1 MRRLLAAI
9 SALPLVAAAQLNIP
23 TVPLPMTL
31 GGVTPY
37 VWTNA
42 IWWTNSPPQTNIQSW
57 QAWWAVNEN
66 MSRLT
71 NALATNAV
79 CDLLPQTAAATNA
92 TAIRLWNS
100 NNVAVYARGT
110 NGVNKL
116 LISWP

>member
-1 MRRLLAAI
+1 
-9 SALPLVAAAQLNIP
+9 
-23 TVPLPMTL
+23 
-31 GGVTPY
+31 
-37 VWTNA
+37 
-42 IWWTNSPPQTNIQSW
+42 
-57 QAWWAVNEN
+57 